1 MQSLGYSSVSAR
13 VCVFGIAIILHH
25 VIISFHITLHQTSYR
40 INDTKIGY
48 EAKLQQILC
57 QNENVLRH
65 EVNFGK
71 YSFIRLAI
79 EGASFF
85 TKHEKKER
93 CFFAEGSK
101 TVCVQISRI
110 VKKYITKI
118 YMSD

>member
-1 MQSLGYSSVSAR
+1 VYSSVDAR
-13 VCVFGIAIILHH
+13 VCLRHRHH
-25 VIISFHITLHQTSYR
+25 FASCHHIISHNITSISYR
-40 INDTKIGY
+40 INGTKIGY
-48 EAKLQQILC
+48 EAKLRQILC

-71 YSFIRLAI
+71 YNFIRLAI

-85 TKHEKKER
+85 TKHEKKGG

-110 VKKYITKI
+110 VKKYITVI
-118 YMSD
+118 YMSH